1 MMTEGDLKWI
11 KNWQPQQIGNN
22 MNRFYKKPKPET
34 MKKNRETYAE
44 LYKEEIKWLK
54 DNLQTL
60 TEMNNKFLI
69 EMLIILKTG
78 GRKITPKM
86 ESAIKN
92 SINKC
97 KNNPLYNEVARLEQ
111 EAKLKPILE
120 KIAMVEK
127 LAESKNDKALGF
139 IQNVKEYVK
148 TNYRVT
154 KKQMEALNKVYK
166 RCSEDLFKGDEN
178 ND

>member
-1 MMTEGDLKWI
+1 MTKGDLRWI

-22 MNRFYKKPKPET
+22 MNRFYRKPKPET
-34 MKKNRETYAE
+34 MKKNRETYAK
-44 LYKEEIKWLK
+44 LYPNEIKWLS
-54 DNLQTL
+54 DNFDKIQKH
-60 TEMNNKFLI
+60 NKFLLD
-69 EMLIILKTG
+69 MCMILKTG

-86 ESAIKN
+86 ANAMMN
-92 SINKC
+92 SISKC

-120 KIAMVEK
+120 KITMVEK

>member
-1 MMTEGDLKWI
+1 MTEGDLKWI

-22 MNRFYKKPKPET
+22 MNRFYRKPKPET
-34 MKKNRETYAE
+34 MKKKRETYAK
-44 LYKEEIKWLK
+44 LYPNEIKWLS
-54 DNLQTL
+54 DNFDKIQKH
-60 TEMNNKFLI
+60 NKFLLD
-69 EMLIILKTG
+69 MCMILKTG

-92 SINKC
+92 SIEKC
-97 KNNPLYNEVARLEQ
+97 KNNPLYNEVLRVEQ
-111 EAKLKPILE
+111 EAKLQPIME
-120 KIAMVEK
+120 KIVMAEK